1 MLGRTFATTFGLT
14 LALTTS
20 VCGIPAEPDPPDL
33 LEDQAPLDLEHPHPI
48 EPRAFLKTAFRST
61 IEAAVRQPI
70 TTFRL
75 GRATY
80 WHRGLAFVQDNVPLP
95 LSLPHRPP
103 PSPGSPEFEQHL
115 DRLGL
120 PKAIPGELSYYV
132 GGDSFFSEFEK
143 QIASAKE
150 AIDVQVFIFDN
161 DDVSVH
167 YADLLRRRAKVLPVR
182 VLLDDLGSTF
192 AHGRIPPGGLPDGFV
207 QPKDIGKYLD
217 LDSPLQVRQ
226 SLNPWLV
233 TDHTKL
239 MIFDHEQAYLGGMN
253 IGRESRRHWHDLM
266 VGVRGP
272 IVAHLNHDFDKA
284 WEKNG
289 PRGDW
294 TLFEQSPA
302 PAHDENA
309 EGIPLRILRTDAVE
323 GRAEVLHAMEQAIRG
338 SNERIWIETPYFAS
352 DGIAKELQLAAL
364 RGVDVRVI
372 LPNRANHGIMDAG
385 NVVTARYL
393 IQAGAKVY
401 HFPGMTHL
409 KALVCDGWATVG
421 SANLDTI
428 SLRINRELNLAY
440 SDPKLVQGLVEKVF
454 VPDLAAS
461 KLLTLEDTKLFLG
474 PLIESIADQ
483 L

>member
-1 MLGRTFATTFGLT
+1 MLLRPLASLLGLS
-14 LALTTS
+14 LALTLS
-20 VCGIPAEPDPPDL
+20 SPAGP
-33 LEDQAPLDLEHPHPI
+33 QAPEAATHTKGTLPRNLEHPDHPM
-48 EPRAFLKTAFRST
+48 EPRVFLKTAFRST
-61 IEAAVRQPI
+61 IEAAIRQPI

-75 GRATY
+75 ARATY
-80 WHRGLAFVQDNVPLP
+80 WHRGLVFVQDNVPLP
-95 LSLPHRPP
+95 FSLPHRPP
-103 PSPGSPEFEQHL
+103 PSPGSPEFEKHL

-120 PKAIPGELSYYV
+120 PSALPGKLSYYV
-132 GGDSFFSEFEK
+132 GGTSFFREFEK
-143 QIASAKE
+143 QLAAAKDS
-150 AIDVQVFIFDN
+150 IDLQVFIFDN
-161 DDVSVH
+161 DDVSVR
-167 YADLLRRRAKVLPVR
+167 YADLLRQRARDLPVR

-192 AHGRIPPGGLPDGFV
+192 AHGRAPPGGLPEGFI

-217 LDSPLQVRQ
+217 RDSPLQVRQ

-239 MIFDHEQAYLGGMN
+239 MIFDQAHAYLGGMN
-253 IGRESRRHWHDLM
+253 IGRESRHHWHDLM
-266 VGVRGP
+266 VGVEGP
-272 IVAHLNHDFDKA
+272 IVAHLTHDFDRA

-302 PAHDENA
+302 PELEDAP
-309 EGIPLRILRTDAVE
+309 GIPLRILRTDAVE
-323 GRAEVLHAMEQAIRG
+323 DRAEILHAMEQAIRG
-338 SNERIWIETPYFAS
+338 ANERIWIETPYFAS

-372 LPNRANHGIMDAG
+372 LPDRANHGIMDAG
-385 NVVTARYL
+385 NIVTARHL
-393 IQAGAKVY
+393 LQSGVKVY

-428 SLRINRELNLAY
+428 SMRINRELNLAY
-440 SDPKLVQGLVEKVF
+440 SDPKLVQELVEQVF
-454 VPDLAAS
+454 EPDLKAS